1 MTDTCKA
8 CGIPWIRHNGIEPTC
23 AELQEAKKREGEI
36 RPRLI
41 ADCERLS
48 QRNRALEEENKALR
62 KELTMVRTR
71 RGKATEAIERKTK
84 S

>member
-1 MTDTCKA
+1 MTCKA
-8 CGIPWIRHNGIEPTC
+8 CGLPWIRHNGIEPTC
-23 AELQEAKKREGEI
+23 AELQDCKKREGEI

-62 KELTMVRTR
+62 KELTLVRTR
-71 RGKATEAIERKTK
+71 RGKATEAIGRKTK

>member
-1 MTDTCKA
+1 MTENCKS
-8 CGIPWIRHNGIEPTC
+8 CGTPWIRHNGIEPTC
-23 AELQEAKKREGEI
+23 AELQECKKREGEI
-36 RPRLI
+36 RPRLT

-48 QRNRALEEENKALR
+48 QRNLALEEENKALR
-62 KELTMVRTR
+62 KELTLVRTR

>member
-1 MTDTCKA
+1 MSDTCKS
-8 CGIPWIRHNGIEPTC
+8 CGTPWLRHNGIEPTC
-23 AELQEAKKREGEI
+23 AQLQECKKREGEI

-48 QRNRALEEENKALR
+48 QRNLALEEENKALR
-62 KELTMVRTR
+62 KELTLVRTR
-71 RGKATEAIERKTK
+71 RGKATEAIERKPK